1 MGTRK
6 FLDTFVPGPN
16 MKPAQLRKVGDL
28 SALDLDYDKIEE
40 SAIYPIMVS
49 IISTAQIDI
58 YGWHH

>member
-40 SAIYPIMVS
+40 SVIYPIVVS
-49 IISTAQIDI
+49 VISTVQMNL
-58 YGWHH
+58 YGQRH